1 MRFAKGMLKHRL
13 RCYSLN
19 EYGINIVTALCK
31 LHLLHALSGS
41 QLCGHVSLM
50 RLLCT
55 SSIRPYQPTL
65 CFPVLC
71 VSELV
76 LQTEKTK
83 LGLN

>member
-19 EYGINIVTALCK
+19 EHGINIVTALCK
-31 LHLLHALSGS
+31 LHLLHALSRS
-41 QLCGHVSLM
+41 AMWARISHAPAVHVQHPSM
-50 RLLCT
+50 
-55 SSIRPYQPTL
+55 QPTL